1 MKKILITAD
10 ISEMAEKVILKGVEL
25 AKELNAEYS
34 VISVTDDTI
43 MVPDTATF
51 VMPQVIE
58 SQKEQASSTIRGI
71 LERNGLKPANVFFEI
86 GDTVDKIIEKAGEYK
101 ADILVVGTHGRT
113 GLDHLLL
120 GSMAEKLIRTS
131 PISIFVAKFKE

>member
-1 MKKILITAD
+1 MKKILIAAD

-25 AKELNAEYS
+25 ARDLNAEYS
-34 VISVTDDTI
+34 IISVTDDTI
-43 MVPDTATF
+43 MIPDTTAMI
-51 VMPQVIE
+51 MPQVID
-58 SQKEQASSTIRGI
+58 SQREQTRSTIRAAI
-71 LERNGLKPANVFFEI
+71 DKNNLKPANVFFET
-86 GDTVDKIIEKAGEYK
+86 GDTVDTIIDKVGEYK

-131 PISIFVAKFKE
+131 PVSVFVVKFKG

>member
-1 MKKILITAD
+1 MKKILIAAD

-25 AKELNAEYS
+25 ARDLNTEYS

-43 MVPDTATF
+43 MVPDTTAM
-51 VMPQVIE
+51 VMPQIIE
-58 SQKEQASSTIRGI
+58 GQREQTRSTIRGI
-71 LERNGLKPANVFFEI
+71 VERNGLKPANVFLES
-86 GDTVDKIIEKAGEYK
+86 GDTVDTIIDKVTEYK

-113 GLDHLLL
+113 GLDHFLL

-131 PISIFVAKFKE
+131 PVSVFVVKFK